1 MGEPKENEAAFTRLC
16 TLWMKTMN
24 RMNEVEAIP
33 ADFGTGR
40 LLHPSEIHTIQA
52 LGLHPDINVTA
63 LGTRMG
69 VSRGA
74 ASQMVS
80 RLAGKGLIEKY
91 RLPDNEKEVRLRL
104 TTEGGIAFHGHEAE
118 HNWVHRRIYERVGD
132 LDSEAC
138 ALLFSVFK
146 AIDEV
151 AQEMLDER
159 RTAARVPG
167 EEEEA

>member
-1 MGEPKENEAAFTRLC
+1 
-16 TLWMKTMN
+16 MN
-24 RMNEVEAIP
+24 RMNEIEAIP
-33 ADFGTGR
+33 AYFGTDQ
-40 LLHPSEIHTIQA
+40 LLHPSEIHTLQA
-52 LGLHPDINVTA
+52 LGLNPDINVTT

-74 ASQMVS
+74 ASQIVS

-104 TTEGGIAFHGHEAE
+104 TPEGRIAFHRHEAE
-118 HNWVHRRIYERVGD
+118 HEWVHRRIYERVGD
-132 LDSEAC
+132 LDPEAC

-151 AQEMLDER
+151 TQEMLDKCGH
-159 RTAARVPG
+159 TARASG
-167 EEEEA
+167 EGEKA

>member
-1 MGEPKENEAAFTRLC
+1 MAEPTENEAAFIRLC

-24 RMNEVEAIP
+24 RMNEIEAIP
-33 ADFGTGR
+33 ADFGTGQ

-63 LGTRMG
+63 LGARMG

-104 TTEGGIAFHGHEAE
+104 TPEGRIAFHRHEAE
-118 HNWVHRRIYERVGD
+118 HEWVHRRIYERIGD
-132 LDSEAC
+132 LDPEAC

-151 AQEMLDER
+151 TQEMLDTR
-159 RTAARVPG
+159 QHAGCVPG
-167 EEEEA
+167 EGETA